1 MSRYYRLMLDD
12 YSAASFASFDKDY
25 FGTLEDINEFFERIK
40 SDEDIAKRQKYVLSV
55 YEQFLAGKKDIS
67 HIVAYREVPFL
78 VPAKVLA
85 TETSTLTNYVWE
97 HLNTWRWPYMMK
109 CDKVECTHIWFSC
122 YGKYSRCIK
131 ARFINLQYGTESEE
145 YKLLGG
151 MIWGFPGIIAGI
163 KGNLYNT
170 LFVEEKVFKNK
181 GEAMKDRDEFI
192 KNPDPIFSKFLDDI
206 FGDG

>member
-1 MSRYYRLMLDD
+1 MSRYYRLLLDD
-12 YSAASFASFDKDY
+12 YSAASFTSFDKDY
-25 FGTLEDINEFFERIK
+25 FGTLEEINLFFKKMK
-40 SDEDIAKRQKYVLSV
+40 SNEKIAKQQEYLLSV
-55 YEQFLAGKKDIS
+55 HERFLAGEKVIN
-67 HIVAYREVPFL
+67 HTVAYREVPFL

-85 TETSTLTNYVWE
+85 PETSILTNYAWE

-131 ARFINLQYGTESEE
+131 AQFTNLQYGTESEE

-151 MIWGFPGIIAGI
+151 MIWGFPGIIAGK

-181 GEAMKDRDEFI
+181 SEAMKDKDEFV
-192 KNPDPIFSKFLDDI
+192 KKPAPIFTKFLDDI